1 MDLFQEND
9 LVFAYEKGI
18 TDNTDSDNI
27 LLLCKEITI
36 LKCASILKK
45 TIDKKQN
52 MIGYG
57 KWFMKLNLLILESND
72 NEMEVLLKEYIN
84 KRKRQRGL
92 NLVNNNGNI

>member
-52 MIGYG
+52 MIEEQ
-57 KWFMKLNLLILESND
+57 LDNNTLIN
-72 NEMEVLLKEYIN
+72 KEYRFYEL
-84 KRKRQRGL
+84 K
-92 NLVNNNGNI
+92 NI